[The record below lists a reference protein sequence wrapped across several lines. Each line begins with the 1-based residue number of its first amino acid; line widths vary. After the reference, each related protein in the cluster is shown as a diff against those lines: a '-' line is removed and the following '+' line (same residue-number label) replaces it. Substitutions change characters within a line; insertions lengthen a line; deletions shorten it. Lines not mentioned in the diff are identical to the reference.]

1 MAHALAQFIADR
13 MQERGLRNRDV
24 VAASGLSRAL
34 VSKYVSDKRDTLT
47 RLPERSTLE
56 GLAKALG
63 VSPEFLLS
71 KAVEAL
77 GLGYEAGDFINAV
90 STAPDEQLLAE
101 LAERLARVTAAEPVT
116 VSAPRLSVVPP
127 SVDDVVAA
135 DQDEDPDLA
144 AREAEEP
151 VDP

>member
-1 MAHALAQFIADR
+1 MAHALAEFIAER
-13 MQERGLRNRDV
+13 MRERGLRNRDV
-24 VAASGLSRAL
+24 VASSGLSRAL
-34 VSKYVSDKRDTLT
+34 VAKYASDKRDTLT

-56 GLAKALG
+56 GLSKALG

-101 LAERLARVTAAEPVT
+101 IADRLARGANAQPRARIAA
-116 VSAPRLSVVPP
+116 LSVVPP

-144 AREAEEP
+144 AGEVEEP
-151 VDP
+151 EHP